1 MEETEYDFLRS
12 RGLNVVL
19 YDDRGTMGFP
29 RLSVQIE
36 ILNPA
41 VFEQPVT
48 VQLNLCEVDGKR
60 VVYDFTIRDTDHP
73 DQIIA
78 TGNFTVACCRFPD
91 DAPPYAMLTPEFVV
105 EALLGPAK

>member
-12 RGLNVVL
+12 RGLSVVL
-19 YDDRGTMGFP
+19 HDDRGTMGFP

-36 ILNPA
+36 ILRPA
-41 VFEQPVT
+41 VFEQSVT
-48 VQLNLCEVDGKR
+48 VQLELCRVDGKQIA
-60 VVYDFTIRDTDHP
+60 YDFTIGDTEHS

-78 TGNFTVACCRFPD
+78 TGNFTAACCRFPS